1 MVRRPRVNLCARPAL
16 LSLCAPPA
24 LRALDGHSSA
34 DMLMCSA
41 LHHTGCHRAFLS
53 ARTAS
58 VFAGAAWTTASTRT
72 ATPLDGAA
80 VVASLK
86 AAADVQVH
94 QLWHQLAD
102 NTPYSPDAGPGAALG
117 WSQARR
123 SGALLTAFE
132 SSLSPAMTCTRRCP
146 HRSPQPSRTPGPEH
160 YMYTDTERPSL
171 AAPAAVTSRSVVL
184 AAVSGSSSAR
194 GPISPRGRLETPST

>member
-1 MVRRPRVNLCARPAL
+1 MIIERLPPRSSRRSGGREARR
-16 LSLCAPPA
+16 A
-24 LRALDGHSSA
+24 LRAAPLAEDVKPV
-34 DMLMCSA
+34 
-41 LHHTGCHRAFLS
+41 RAGLS
-53 ARTAS
+53 GGQFR
-58 VFAGAAWTTASTRT
+58 
-72 ATPLDGAA
+72 PLDDAA

-194 GPISPRGRLETPST
+194 GPISPRGRLETLST